1 MSVPNPSQPKRR
13 SSMLSKSPEDVVALI
28 DSQPGRTPVIVKH
41 GKYIITGLLGC
52 WWVDLPNGILRV
64 LQSEDGWI
72 RKMLIAALGLY
83 LATVIMFLYLVL
95 FIPWLRGYI
104 PNASRES
111 ARLRIIVPLLTISIL
126 GSWTFFVIS
135 FSQAG
140 KQTMM
145 ESVLDAFKGVGNA
158 SLEQMEGRDG
168 MGVLSSMVGATAL
181 FIFTLGVLGL
191 IPAPSYA
198 AKRKR

>member
-104 PNASRES
+104 PNY
-111 ARLRIIVPLLTISIL
+111 TQC
-126 GSWTFFVIS
+126 WTFFVIS

>member
-41 GKYIITGLLGC
+41 GKYIITGLIGC

-83 LATVIMFLYLVL
+83 LATVYTQ
-95 FIPWLRGYI
+95 WQ
-104 PNASRES
+104 ES